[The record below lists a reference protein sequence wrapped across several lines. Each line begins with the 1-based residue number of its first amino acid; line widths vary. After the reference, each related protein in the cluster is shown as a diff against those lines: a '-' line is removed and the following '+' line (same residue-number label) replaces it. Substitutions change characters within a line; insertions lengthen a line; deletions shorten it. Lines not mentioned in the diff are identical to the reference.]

1 MTLTLLGA
9 GNVATHLGMALQQ
22 AGHRICQV
30 WSRTTASASWL
41 ADRLGCPA
49 ASGMEAR
56 LLPSDGYII
65 SVKDDALEQVA
76 RCFIPQAP
84 ETLWLHTAGSMPLD
98 ILSGKGAA
106 RIGVFYPMQTFS
118 KFKTVDVSEIP
129 LFLESPT
136 DMAVLKELAYGL
148 STKVYQL
155 DSEGRRHL
163 HLAAVFACN
172 FVNHCYALSAR
183 VLKEVGV
190 PFEVMLPLVDE
201 TARKV
206 HELAPAEAQTGPA
219 IRGDRV
225 VMARHEALL
234 HEERMR
240 EIYHILSE
248 SIQTTHD

>member
-30 WSRTTASASWL
+30 WSRTETSAAWL
-41 ADRLGCPA
+41 AERLGCPA
-49 ASGMEAR
+49 VSGMEAR

-84 ETLWLHTAGSMPLD
+84 EALWLHTAGSMPMD
-98 ILSGKGAA
+98 ILRGKGTT

-118 KFKTVDVSEIP
+118 KHKAVDFSEIP
-129 LFLESPT
+129 LFLESPA
-136 DMAVLKELAYGL
+136 DMNVLQELAHSL
-148 STKVYQL
+148 TPKVYQL
-155 DSEGRRHL
+155 DSEGRKHL

-234 HEERMR
+234 QEERMR
-240 EIYHILSE
+240 EIYHLLSE
-248 SIQTTHD
+248 SIHTTHD